1 MDEYRS
7 FRELLSPGW
16 EYRLYS
22 HALTIL
28 EEGRY
33 LPRMFEFG
41 EIEKRYKSE
50 ADGEPNYFLATKAE
64 LANALRE
71 TFEHFQTRP
80 KNEEKWI
87 SFLSNHLC
95 YLDGEIYDVEFEGSI
110 RPPHFVLPF
119 KNLSTEDREWI
130 EENCYVCRTP
140 LSKIVLKLVVNHI
153 VATYNSLPS
162 IAQIIREVEKAT
174 AIVRISD
181 AQLRD
186 IRTSIEQWEKE
197 PNGS

>member
-1 MDEYRS
+1 MDKYRS
-7 FRELLSPGW
+7 FQELLSPGW

-22 HALTIL
+22 DALWRA
-28 EEGRY
+28 EQGDY
-33 LPRMFEFG
+33 LPFMFRFE

-64 LANALRE
+64 LATALRE

-95 YLDGEIYDVEFEGSI
+95 YLDGEIYDVEFDDGLE
-110 RPPHFVLPF
+110 PPKFALPF
-119 KNLSTEDREWI
+119 KNLSTEDCEWI
-130 EENCYVCRTP
+130 EEHCYVYRIP
-140 LSKIVLKLVVNHI
+140 LSKIVLKLAVNHI

-162 IAQIIREVEKAT
+162 IAQIIREVEKAI

-181 AQLRD
+181 AYQRD
-186 IRTSIEQWEKE
+186 IRKSVKQMQQETS
-197 PNGS
+197 GS